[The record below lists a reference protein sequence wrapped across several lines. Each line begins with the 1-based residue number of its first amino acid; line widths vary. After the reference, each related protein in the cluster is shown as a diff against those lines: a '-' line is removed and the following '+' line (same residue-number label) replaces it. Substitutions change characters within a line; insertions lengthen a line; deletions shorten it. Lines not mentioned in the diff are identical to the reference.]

1 MLFETSNNWEFL
13 KLQDAI
19 SRFFIYAMDIDIM
32 AKNIEEARKNL
43 MHEEQHAKNDQ
54 GSLLRQIILGG
65 QDGLVNVL
73 GIVLGLAGA
82 VSINPNIGSSAV
94 IIGGLAATFA
104 ESVSMAAVAYT
115 SGKAA
120 RDYYY
125 RELEREK
132 QEIKD
137 FPEVEKEE
145 IRLIYMKKG
154 FRNKQLEGIVQKI
167 CSDEKTWLE
176 TMMTEELGL
185 SESKDINPISE
196 GIVVG
201 VSAMVGSLIPL
212 SPFFLLSVKAAT
224 LPALIISSLAL
235 FFTGAYKGKTTL
247 GEWWKTGL
255 EMMIIGMAA
264 AFIGYVVGSWAGGI
278 F

>member
-1 MLFETSNNWEFL
+1 
-13 KLQDAI
+13 
-19 SRFFIYAMDIDIM
+19 M
-32 AKNIEEARKNL
+32 AKNIEDARKNL
-43 MHEEQHAKNDQ
+43 MHGEQHAKNDG
-54 GSLLRQIILGG
+54 GSTLRQIILGG

-73 GIVLGLAGA
+73 GIVLGLAA
-82 VSINPNIGSSAV
+82 AATVNPKIGPSAV

-104 ESVSMAAVAYT
+104 ESISMAAVAYT
-115 SGKAA
+115 SGKAQ

-125 RELEREK
+125 REFEREK

-137 FPEVEKEE
+137 FPEVEREE

-154 FRNKQLEGIVQKI
+154 FRGKQLEGIVKKI

-185 SESKDINPISE
+185 SESKEINPMGE
-196 GIVVG
+196 AFVVG

-212 SPFFLLSVKAAT
+212 APFFFASISAAT
-224 LPALIISSLAL
+224 IPAMTISALAL

-247 GEWWKTGL
+247 GKWWKTGV
-255 EMMIIGMAA
+255 EMMLIGMAA
-264 AFIGYVVGSWAGGI
+264 AFIGYAVGAWAGTV